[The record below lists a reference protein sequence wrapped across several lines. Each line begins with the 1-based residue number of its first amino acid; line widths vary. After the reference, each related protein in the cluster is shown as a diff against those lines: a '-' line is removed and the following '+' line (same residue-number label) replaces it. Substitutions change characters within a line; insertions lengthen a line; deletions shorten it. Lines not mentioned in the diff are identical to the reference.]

1 MSALSHI
8 GHGVEKKLIN
18 MKGEVIGINT
28 AIVASGHGSKLLEIV
43 DNRPGVLSVTHHHA
57 RGTGSRRM
65 RPGKAFWSEKDVMMV
80 LVEAPQADEVFQL
93 LFDAGGIGEPHQGII
108 FMEAVRRGHPM
119 MPFA

>member
-1 MSALSHI
+1 MSALAHI
-8 GHGVEKKLIN
+8 GHGIEKKLI
-18 MKGEVIGINT
+18 T
-28 AIVASGHGSKLLEIV
+28 AIVSSGHGSKLLEIIE
-43 DNRPGVLSVTHHHA
+43 NRPGVLSVTHHHA

-119 MPFA
+119 MPFAT

>member
-1 MSALSHI
+1 MPSV
-8 GHGVEKKLIN
+8 GVRYRTREI
-18 MKGEVIGINT
+18 T
-28 AIVASGHGSKLLEIV
+28 AIVSSGHGSKLLEIIE
-43 DNRPGVLSVTHHHA
+43 NRPGVLSVTHHHA

-119 MPFA
+119 MPFAT